1 MIAPELAQQV
11 FQDYPDGI
19 LLVDPQTSMIRAA
32 NRQACH
38 MLGYDADELLQKEIV
53 AIESSIE
60 GMFYW
65 DEVRAGHF
73 RDIELIDG
81 GYHRKNGE
89 LLDVTKRISGVLCGD
104 QLLVLINF
112 IRNDEQQSMEEAL
125 QHSTSLLSAT
135 LESTADGILVMGLNG
150 GINNMNQRFAQMWRI
165 PQALID
171 SCQDRKIYEFMHNE
185 TVDTQE
191 YIGTLRAAMHNTDG
205 NTLNVVRLK
214 GERYFERY
222 TTPLLIDD
230 VFSGYVFS
238 FRDVTER
245 VRAEA
250 EQRAYEAELRAKNT
264 ELEKANMVKS
274 EFLANMSH
282 EIRTPMNAII
292 GLARLC
298 LGTAL
303 TDQQRDYVD
312 KLHRAGKSLLGIIN
326 DILDFSK
333 IEAGKLT
340 LEFVPFNLQEV
351 FDHLS
356 SLSAQAAGDKG
367 LAFDIHAD
375 LSADQLPLLQ
385 QLQGDPLRLGQVLLN
400 LVGNAIKFTGMG
412 SVQVSVSVVSVDH
425 AHIELHFE
433 VHDTGIGM
441 TDEQC
446 SQLFQSF
453 SQADASTTRKYGG
466 TGLGLVISQSLVQM
480 MHGKIAVHSTP
491 GKGSRFVFNARFG
504 RNHEVL
510 APKADNAVNTLAIQ
524 SQDALRDV
532 SVLVVEDNFI
542 NQQIAVEF
550 LTQAGL
556 KPVLA
561 DNGKESLER
570 LAEQSFDV
578 VLMDV
583 QMPVMDGYEATRHIR
598 AQPQFASLP
607 VIAMTANAMTGD
619 AQRCIDAGMNDHVS
633 KPVDPDQLFAV
644 LKKWVKRQQ

>member
-1 MIAPELAQQV
+1 VIATNLAAQV
-11 FQDYPDGI
+11 FQDYPDGL
-19 LLVDPQTSMIRAA
+19 LLVDPQTFLIRAA
-32 NRQACH
+32 NGQACH
-38 MLGYDADELLQKEIV
+38 MLGYDSDELLRKEIV

-73 RDIELIDG
+73 RDVELVDG
-81 GYHRKNGE
+81 GYHCKSGQ
-89 LLDVTKRISGVLCGD
+89 LLDVTKRISGVFCGD
-104 QLLVLINF
+104 ELLVLINF
-112 IRNDEQQSMEEAL
+112 RRNNEQQSMQEAL

-171 SCQDRKIYEFMHNE
+171 SGQDRQIYEFMQHQTE
-185 TVDTQE
+185 DEQE
-191 YIGTLRAAMHNTDG
+191 YTDTLRTAMQNTDG

-245 VRAEA
+245 MRAET
-250 EQRAYEAELRAKNT
+250 EQRAYEATLRTKNI
-264 ELEKANMVKS
+264 ELEKANQVKS

-282 EIRTPMNAII
+282 EIRTPMSAII
-292 GLARLC
+292 GMARLC
-298 LGTAL
+298 LGMEL
-303 TDQQRDYVD
+303 TGQQRDYVD

-333 IEAGKLT
+333 IEAGKLA
-340 LEFVPFNLQEV
+340 LESVPFDLQNV
-351 FDHLS
+351 FDHLNTLAS
-356 SLSAQAAGDKG
+356 HAAHDKG
-367 LAFDIHAD
+367 LALDIHVD
-375 LSADQLPLLQ
+375 LLPGATALLR

-400 LVGNAIKFTGMG
+400 LVGNAIKFTSTGKVTVHV
-412 SVQVSVSVVSVDH
+412 SLINADDAQV
-425 AHIELHFE
+425 ELHFE
-433 VHDTGIGM
+433 VRDTGIGI
-441 TDEQC
+441 TPEQC
-446 SQLFQSF
+446 SRLFQSF

-466 TGLGLVISQSLVQM
+466 TGLGLVISQSLVRM
-480 MHGKIAVHSTP
+480 MHGEIEVRSVP
-491 GKGSRFVFNARFG
+491 GEGSCFMFNARFV
-504 RNHEVL
+504 RNLQSLES
-510 APKADNAVNTLAIQ
+510 APKAGAEALGIQ
-524 SQDALRDV
+524 SQDLLQNV

-561 DNGKESLER
+561 NNGQESLER
-570 LAEQSFDV
+570 LTEQSFDV

-598 AQPQFASLP
+598 AQAQFASLP
-607 VIAMTANAMTGD
+607 VIAMTANAMAGD

-644 LKKWVKRQQ
+644 LKKWVKRP